1 MWISSGIASLP
12 RPWTLLVWV
21 AGDGQRA
28 SASLFI
34 VRPRGSRAWP
44 WPSTRR
50 HGLSWYWTPGPWAL
64 PRAQSLDTY
73 PGSPEP
79 GSLSGAM
86 PFVLEGVKSC
96 GGWNFH
102 IVDDGAKPAFRAMK
116 KTKETR
122 ASFCLFLRGCNARR
136 VVLGLNGRG
145 TEESL
150 RAANSAWTPF
160 CTGRKKSTE
169 EFIGHVLNVSVFA
182 LGLGDSRGSDT

>member
-12 RPWTLLVWV
+12 WPWTLLVWV

-145 TEESL
+145 QKRASGLLTQPGPPSAQGERKAPKSSL
-150 RAANSAWTPF
+150 GMF
-160 CTGRKKSTE
+160 
-169 EFIGHVLNVSVFA
+169 
-182 LGLGDSRGSDT
+182 